1 MIELVRA
8 VGGLLTIITLLL
20 LVAVDVVIAGAEL
33 DSQQLQILVV
43 LVGGLLGLDIMLDR
57 IPVTME
63 VDVGSDESN
72 DTAGDGGDGGSD

>member
-72 DTAGDGGDGGSD
+72 DTAGDGGDDGSD